1 VLEEAS
7 LATDPAIDKPVIT
20 DSHWYVLLTA
30 AIMTVLLIA
39 LGGVV
44 CATESS
50 QGCPDWPWCY
60 GRLIPPLRMD
70 SIIEYTHRLFA
81 GLTSLL
87 IVAAAVLGWRDVRS
101 IRWVSWPPVIAIL
114 FLLAVSVFGALA
126 VLRGLSPGLAAVDLG
141 SALMVQALL
150 LAATVVAFKRRQDP
164 TLPNWLSF
172 RSPFARLVL
181 WTLVAVFAVLVSGV
195 LVAQGGSI
203 VRCLG
208 WPLFTRQ
215 FAQPDSP
222 GWPHLARHL
231 VAGVTALLIA
241 AIVIQAWLT
250 QPRAPSIRPV
260 ATSLGVMFLTEL
272 AIGALVVTRDFS
284 LFLLVTYV
292 VVAAILW
299 GLLVVL
305 VVLAGLPTS
314 SP

>member
-1 VLEEAS
+1 M
-7 LATDPAIDKPVIT
+7 ATDPTIDRPAIT
-20 DSHWYVLLTA
+20 DNHWYVLLSA

-87 IVAAAVLGWRDVRS
+87 IVAAAVLGWRNARS
-101 IRWVSWPPVIAIL
+101 IRWVSWPPAMAIL

-141 SALMVQALL
+141 SALTVQALL
-150 LAATVVAFKRRQDP
+150 LAATVVAFARRQDP
-164 TLPNWLSF
+164 GPPDQLSF

-181 WTLVAVFAVLVSGV
+181 WTLVAVFAVLVSGI

-215 FAQPDSP
+215 FALPDSP
-222 GWPHLARHL
+222 GWPHVLRHL
-231 VAGVTALLIA
+231 VAGVTTVLIIA
-241 AIVIQAWLT
+241 VVVQAWRA
-250 QPRAPSIRPV
+250 QPQTSAIRPV
-260 ATSLGVMFLTEL
+260 ATALGVLFLIEI
-272 AIGALVVTRDFS
+272 AVGALMVARGFS
-284 LFLLVTYV
+284 LFLLVMYV
-292 VVAAILW
+292 TAAAVLW

-305 VVLAGLPTS
+305 AVLAGLPS
-314 SP
+314 SPS